1 MANEDIAWVAR
12 YESILG
18 SVGFTTSTFRDQH
31 RIIVA
36 SGDLLSTLGL
46 LKSQAGMDMLIDI
59 TAVDWLEREGAVD
72 RFEVVYCLL
81 NTETSERLVVL
92 TYLNEPDLKL
102 PTATG
107 LWKAADWLERE
118 VYDMFGIIFEGHP
131 NFKRL
136 LLPEGFA
143 SFPLRKD
150 YPVQG
155 RGERHNFPV
164 ITRAKS

>member
-1 MANEDIAWVAR
+1 MANEDIAWVGR
-12 YESILG
+12 YESIMG
-18 SVGFTTSTFRDQH
+18 SVRFTTSTFRDQH

-36 SGDLLSTLGL
+36 SSDLLSTLRL

>member
-12 YESILG
+12 YESILE
-18 SVGFTTSTFRDQH
+18 SVRFTTSTFRDQH